1 MGLSSLPLPDPVVRL
16 AVESD
21 RADLDRLLRGARA
34 ELDGRKGAWLW
45 ERANAR
51 WPSIES
57 AVSEVLTPPW
67 IVAVGTFD
75 EAIVGL
81 CLGVIDVMHSD
92 GSIGVVHGLYVEPDG
107 RAVSVGDALIGW
119 MVETFRAADCV
130 GVDAW
135 ALPGERDTKNFYEAH
150 AFSARLI
157 TVHHSFIGPTHVS
170 RTDAIR
176 AGMVAS
182 EGSEEPDSGDED
194 QT

>member
-1 MGLSSLPLPDPVVRL
+1 MGLSSLPVPDPVVR
-16 AVESD
+16 AATIAD
-21 RADLDRLLRGARA
+21 RPELDRLLRAARA

-51 WPSIES
+51 WPSIET
-57 AVSEVLTPPW
+57 ALDDMLGDGLGDPW
-67 IVAVGTFD
+67 IVGIGTIDDVAVGFC
-75 EAIVGL
+75 VGVVDNL
-81 CLGVIDVMHSD
+81 HRD
-92 GSIGVVHGLYVEPDG
+92 GRLGVVHGLYVEPDG
-107 RAVSVGDALIGW
+107 RSISVGDFLIEW
-119 MVETFRAADCV
+119 IIESFRTANCI

-176 AGMVAS
+176 AGMAETVA
-182 EGSEEPDSGDED
+182 E
-194 QT
+194 